1 MNDSFNLNA
10 SFAFTGNYE
19 SSLFDNQFDGNL
31 TGNFS
36 ICDDECCR
44 YTEIYDTNQ
53 TGTVSKH
60 EHRTLSKVHY
70 GNQVSLREQTI
81 S

>member
-1 MNDSFNLNA
+1 MHFFSFRMNNSFDLNA
-10 SFAFTGNYE
+10 SFALTGNYE
-19 SSLFDNQFDGNL
+19 SSLFDNKLEENF

-53 TGTVSKH
+53 TGTLK
-60 EHRTLSKVHY
+60 KCAK
-70 GNQVSLREQTI
+70 
-81 S
+81 